1 MRPRRIAVLTLA
13 MRRRWR
19 AVVSGVAAVA
29 LAGCAIGAGRPVND
43 VGALAGEWRGRW
55 LGSAG
60 HAVAALSVK
69 PDGAYRATLFLDGGD
84 RTVAGV
90 VTPLPSGRL
99 RYQSADGSGEVRV
112 EAADG
117 APALRFVPD
126 GGGGGGAFR
135 RVP

>member
-1 MRPRRIAVLTLA
+1 

-19 AVVSGVAAVA
+19 TIASGIAGVA
-29 LAGCAIGAGRPVND
+29 LAGCATGAGGPVTD

-55 LGSAG
+55 LGPAG
-60 HAVAALSVK
+60 HAVAALSMK
-69 PDGAYRATLFLDGGD
+69 PDGAYRATMFLEGGD

-99 RYQSADGSGEVRV
+99 RYQSGDGNGEVRV
-112 EAADG
+112 ETAGG